1 MHKYMRAIG
10 FSDQISREKLK
21 EIITDCIMNPSTRM
35 YTTNKED
42 IMLGEFCK
50 DFAENIGIAVCG
62 EFDDSSHFVY
72 EYYYPYLRGMGVS
85 STEDISV
92 ERHAA
97 KESYAGVCDDAK
109 LGITLIFYLQN
120 MMDYVKIQAE
130 ERLPMKGTSLTLSGL
145 SVNGQIMLPILMD
158 ENQKKKSRKESKNR
172 SSLIAKARQGD
183 ENALETLTLEDMDI
197 YTSISKRIQN
207 EDVYSLV
214 DSYFMP
220 YGVECDQ
227 YSVLGEITAC
237 KSEINKLTGEKLHVM
252 TVVCNDVSFDVCI
265 NEKDLFG
272 EPEVGRRFKGI
283 VWMQGMIN
291 FPEL

>member
-1 MHKYMRAIG
+1 
-10 FSDQISREKLK
+10 
-21 EIITDCIMNPSTRM
+21 
-35 YTTNKED
+35 
-42 IMLGEFCK
+42 
-50 DFAENIGIAVCG
+50 
-62 EFDDSSHFVY
+62 
-72 EYYYPYLRGMGVS
+72 
-85 STEDISV
+85 
-92 ERHAA
+92 
-97 KESYAGVCDDAK
+97 
-109 LGITLIFYLQN
+109 
-120 MMDYVKIQAE
+120 
-130 ERLPMKGTSLTLSGL
+130 
-145 SVNGQIMLPILMD
+145 MD

-237 KSEINKLTGEKLHVM
+237 KSEVNKLTGEKLHVM

-265 NEKDLFG
+265 NETDLFG

>member
-1 MHKYMRAIG
+1 MRAIG
-10 FSDQISREKLK
+10 FSEKIGRDK
-21 EIITDCIMNPSTRM
+21 MREIITDCIMNPTTRM
-35 YTTNKED
+35 YTTNKD
-42 IMLGEFCK
+42 DVMLGEFCK
-50 DFAENIGIAVCG
+50 DFAENIGISVCG
-62 EFDDSSHFVY
+62 EFDDDSHFVY
-72 EYYYPYLRGMGVS
+72 EYYYPYLKGMGIS

-92 ERHAA
+92 ERHAS

-109 LGITLIFYLQN
+109 LGITMIFYLQN

-145 SVNGQIMLPILMD
+145 SISGSIMLPILMD
-158 ENQKKKSRKESKNR
+158 ENQKKKSRKDSKNR

-183 ENALETLTLEDMDI
+183 EDALETLTLEDMDI
-197 YTSISKRIQN
+197 YTTISKRIQN

-237 KSEINKLTGEKLHVM
+237 KSVVNKLTGETVHVM
-252 TVVCNDVSFDVCI
+252 TVVCNDVSFDLCI
-265 NEKDLFG
+265 NAKDLFG
-272 EPEVGRRFKGI
+272 EPGVGRRFKGI

>member
-1 MHKYMRAIG
+1 MRAIG
-10 FSDQISREKLK
+10 FSELKNREKIK
-21 EIITDCIMNPSTRM
+21 DIVTDCILNPTSRK
-35 YTTNKED
+35 YTTTKDD

-50 DFAENIGIAVCG
+50 DFAENVGIAVCG
-62 EFDDSSHFVY
+62 EFDDDSHFVY
-72 EYYYPYLRGMGVS
+72 EYYYPYVRGMGVS

-92 ERHAA
+92 ERHIAQ
-97 KESYAGVCDDAK
+97 ESYAGVCDDAK
-109 LGITLIFYLQN
+109 LGITMIFYLQN
-120 MMDYVKIQAE
+120 MMDYVKIQAQ

-145 SVNGQIMLPILMD
+145 SINGSIMLPILMD

-237 KSEINKLTGEKLHVM
+237 KSVINKLTGEKLHIM

-265 NEKDLFG
+265 NALDLFG
-272 EPEVGRRFKGI
+272 EPEVGRRFKGN

>member
-10 FSDQISREKLK
+10 FSEKIGRDK
-21 EIITDCIMNPSTRM
+21 MREIITDCIMNPTTRM
-35 YTTNKED
+35 YTTNKD
-42 IMLGEFCK
+42 DVMLGEFCK
-50 DFAENIGIAVCG
+50 DFAENIGISVCG
-62 EFDDSSHFVY
+62 EFDDDSHFVY
-72 EYYYPYLRGMGVS
+72 EYYYPYLKGMGIS

-92 ERHAA
+92 ERHAS

-109 LGITLIFYLQN
+109 LGITMIFYLQN

-145 SVNGQIMLPILMD
+145 SISGSIMLPILMD
-158 ENQKKKSRKESKNR
+158 ENQKKKSRKDSKNR

-183 ENALETLTLEDMDI
+183 EDALETLTLEDMDI

-237 KSEINKLTGEKLHVM
+237 KSVVNKLTGETVHVM
-252 TVVCNDVSFDVCI
+252 TVVCNDVSFDLCI
-265 NEKDLFG
+265 NAKDLFG
-272 EPEVGRRFKGI
+272 EPGVGRRFKGI